1 MDFPE
6 INGNESLK
14 KSLGDLMEH
23 NRMPHA
29 VVINGGTPAQRD
41 ALVNKITMWAICSAD
56 NKPCGVCK
64 NCVNA
69 KGRTHSDIYYA
80 QGSGKT
86 GIYNKDELSKIISDT
101 SIKPNDADRKV
112 YVFNDCDGKL
122 PVISQNVF
130 LKTLEEPPQD
140 VLFLLT
146 CEDSRSLLE
155 TIRSRCSV
163 FTLENSSQPDE
174 ESLDLAKEIVLGI
187 VSLSEMNLLKATYK
201 LNDRQKSLETLD
213 LIALLLRDG
222 LAVCCGGEA
231 EMDEQIAQTLC
242 KKLTKAHYLK
252 LIDITKDAKVK
263 INQNVGLKL
272 VGTWLCAEYRR
283 TLWQR

>member
-1 MDFPE
+1 MDFPQ

-14 KSLGDLMEH
+14 KSLSDLMEH

-29 VVINGGTPAQRD
+29 VVINGGTPEQRD
-41 ALVNKITMWAICSAD
+41 TLANTLTMWAVCSAD

-86 GIYNKDELSKIISDT
+86 EIYNKDELTKIISDA
-101 SIKPNDADRKV
+101 SIKPNEADRKV
-112 YVFNDCDGKL
+112 YVFSECDGKL

-146 CEDSRSLLE
+146 CEDSRGLLE

-163 FTLENSSQPDE
+163 FTLENNSQPDE
-174 ESLDLAKEIVLGI
+174 EALQLAKEIVLGI
-187 VSLSEMNLLKATYK
+187 VSLSEMNLLRATYK
-201 LNDRQKSLETLD
+201 LTDRHKSLETLD

-231 EMDEQIAQTLC
+231 ETDAEVAQTLC
-242 KKLTKAHYLK
+242 KKLMKSHYLK

>member
-1 MDFPE
+1 MDFPQ
-6 INGNESLK
+6 INGNKLLK
-14 KSLGDLMEH
+14 KSLSDVMEN

-29 VVINGGTPAQRD
+29 VVINGGTPEQRD
-41 ALVNKITMWAICSAD
+41 ALVNRISMWAVCSAKD
-56 NKPCGVCK
+56 KPCGVCK

-69 KGRTHSDIYYA
+69 QNRAHSDIYYA

-86 GIYNKDELSKIISDT
+86 GIYNKDEITKIINDT
-101 SIKPNDADRKV
+101 SIKPNEANRKV
-112 YVFNDCDGKL
+112 YVLSECDGKL

-140 VLFLLT
+140 VLFLIT
-146 CEDSRSLLE
+146 CEDSMNLLE

-163 FTLENSSQPDE
+163 FTLENSSRPDE
-174 ESLDLAKEIVLGI
+174 ETLELAKEIAVGI
-187 VSLSEMNLLKATYK
+187 VSLSEMSLLKATYK
-201 LNDRQKSLETLD
+201 LNDRQRFLETLD
-213 LIALLLRDG
+213 LVALLLRDG
-222 LAVCCGGEA
+222 LAVYCGGKA
-231 EMDEQIAQTLC
+231 ETDEHVAQTLC
-242 KKLTKAHYLK
+242 KKLTKAHYIK

-263 INQNVGLKL
+263 INQNVGLRL

>member
-1 MDFPE
+1 MYFSE

-14 KSLGDLMEH
+14 KSLGELMEH

-29 VVINGGTPAQRD
+29 VVISGGTSAQRD
-41 ALVNKITMWAICSAD
+41 AVVSEIAMWAVCSAQD
-56 NKPCGVCK
+56 KPCGVCK
-64 NCVNA
+64 NCTNA
-69 KGRTHSDIYYA
+69 KSRTHSDIYYA
-80 QGSGKT
+80 RGSGKT

-112 YVFNDCDGKL
+112 YILSECDGKL

-146 CEDSRSLLE
+146 CEDSKGLLE

-163 FTLENSSQPDE
+163 FTLESSAEPDE
-174 ESLDLAKEIVLGI
+174 EALELAREIVLGI

-213 LIALLLRDG
+213 LAALLLRDG
-222 LAVCCGGEA
+222 LSVYCGGQA
-231 EMDEQIAQTLC
+231 ETDEEVALTLC

-263 INQNVGLKL
+263 INQNVGLGL